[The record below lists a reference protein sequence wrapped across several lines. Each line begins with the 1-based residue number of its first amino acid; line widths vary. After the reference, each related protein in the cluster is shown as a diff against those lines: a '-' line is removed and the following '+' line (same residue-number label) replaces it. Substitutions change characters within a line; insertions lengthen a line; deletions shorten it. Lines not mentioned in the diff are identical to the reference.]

1 MRFVMMAAASA
12 AALGAGAALGAT
24 PAADTSSPVVVH
36 PVPKGK
42 GPPPDA
48 TVNVPM
54 DDTTVGDFASV
65 WPKAAYEA
73 RIHGDVTLNCEVDR
87 HGLAERCEVVSETP
101 PGKGFGEAALQL
113 RPTFKLTPAHDASG
127 PIDSWMRIAIEFKPP
142 DPQLTILGGPESGG
156 NNVVNC
162 GGAGKPCLDFFM
174 RGNPLNRRNITM
186 VDNPVWAAAATFD
199 DLAHAYP
206 ARGGGAEG
214 YAVAHCELL
223 RTGAL
228 TGCQATEE
236 TPENHG
242 FGKAATTLAARA
254 FKVDP
259 AIAAA
264 RPRDDLWV
272 DVPIRFPAPGAPI
285 DRSVAQ
291 PRWVAGFDPDEALA
305 VYPPEAAAK
314 GVVSGRGV
322 ARCLVAPGGTL
333 TDCAPQAGDP
343 DGLGFSEAAVKLAAT
358 MRMNPWTADA
368 APVDG
373 ATVDVAVQLNLKTP

>member
-1 MRFVMMAAASA
+1 MMRVVMMAAASV
-12 AALGAGAALGAT
+12 AALGAGASRAAT
-24 PAADTSSPVVVH
+24 PAAASSPVVVH
-36 PVPKGK
+36 PLPKGK

-48 TVNVPM
+48 TVSVPM
-54 DDTTVGDFASV
+54 DDTAIGDFASV

-73 RIHGDVTLNCEVDR
+73 RIHGDVMLSCEVDR
-87 HGLAERCEVVSETP
+87 HGLAERCEVASETP

-142 DPQLTILGGPESGG
+142 EPELITLSSPESLGAS
-156 NNVVNC
+156 VANC
-162 GGAGKPCLDFFM
+162 GGVGKPCPDFFV
-174 RGNPLNRRNITM
+174 RGNTLNRRSITM
-186 VDNPVWAAAATFD
+186 VDNPVWAAAPTFD

-228 TGCQATEE
+228 TSCQATKE
-236 TPENHG
+236 TPENRG

-254 FKVDP
+254 FMVDP
-259 AIAAA
+259 ATAAA

-272 DVPIRFPAPGAPI
+272 DVAIRFPAPGAPL
-285 DRSVAQ
+285 DRSVAD

-314 GVVSGRGV
+314 GIASGRGV

-333 TDCAPQAGDP
+333 TACAPQAGDP

-358 MRMNPWTADA
+358 MRINPWTADA

-373 ATVDVAVQLNLKTP
+373 AMVDVAVRLNLKP